1 MKVTLN
7 TARTSRKEFEPIKCQ
22 CWPNI
27 ETSQMICCANQLT
40 GFYMGATLAFNGL
53 TILSF
58 TVPFFDKR
66 IKLLDNIRNLN
77 ENMLK
82 QNGKLLV
89 QTFIFG
95 NRKFL
100 KFDNTEISNSTI
112 WQFNS
117 FMVHLRRMTYFVL
130 L

>member
-1 MKVTLN
+1 M
-7 TARTSRKEFEPIKCQ
+7 
-22 CWPNI
+22 
-27 ETSQMICCANQLT
+27 MCCANQLT
-40 GFYMGATLAFNGL
+40 GFYMGATLAFHGL

-66 IKLLDNIRNLN
+66 INLDNLRNLN

-112 WQFNS
+112 W
-117 FMVHLRRMTYFVL
+117 
-130 L
+130 

>member
-1 MKVTLN
+1 
-7 TARTSRKEFEPIKCQ
+7 
-22 CWPNI
+22 
-27 ETSQMICCANQLT
+27 MIRCANQLT